1 MATRAPYLQYGGS
14 VAARIARDIKDMAL
28 ASSASRQK
36 SNTPSSDTASTRL
49 YDMFV
54 LDLVVPWRVGVR
66 SHEQNS
72 EQLIRL
78 NINLR
83 VHEPKRLNAED
94 YGQVVCYEQIV
105 DGVRALAAVGHV
117 KLVETLA
124 KRVADLCLADNR
136 IEEAKVRVE
145 KLDAIRGAASVG
157 IEILRTREDFGV
169 DASLRMVDDW
179 VTQ

>member
-1 MATRAPYLQYGGS
+1 MTAQVSRHQSRAPS
-14 VAARIARDIKDMAL
+14 TDAAG
-28 ASSASRQK
+28 
-36 SNTPSSDTASTRL
+36 TRL

-54 LDLVVPWRVGVR
+54 RDLVVPWRVGVR

-83 VHEPKRLNAED
+83 VREPKRLDAED

-136 IEEAKVRVE
+136 IEEAMVRVE
-145 KLDAIRGAASVG
+145 KLDAVRWAASVG
-157 IEILRTREDFGV
+157 IEIHRTREDFGN
-169 DASLRMVDDW
+169 DPSLRMVEDD
-179 VTQ
+179 